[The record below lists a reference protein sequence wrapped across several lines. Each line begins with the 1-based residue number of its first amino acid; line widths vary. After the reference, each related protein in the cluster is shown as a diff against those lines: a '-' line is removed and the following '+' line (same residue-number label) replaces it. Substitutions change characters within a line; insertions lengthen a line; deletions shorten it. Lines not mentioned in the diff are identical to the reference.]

1 MEEKKTTISTKLY
14 NNIMKI
20 YSMIKLCKTENIKV
34 NDENKLQ
41 EIYSK
46 LIISLSVFFLSRFKY
61 KIIEPFPEMNQI
73 QNLIKFL
80 NYMLKI
86 LNSKFFILPKLTKEE
101 FITITLYFF
110 HNFDIFQILYNELK
124 KFENENI
131 LVNFDLIS
139 KSIIPK
145 NNYDKNDINKNDNLR
160 DEALS
165 KSNSAIEA
173 YSKLNFILK
182 NIKKQIDLFINSIY
196 KLNELKTQQPKP
208 LNTLKVEEMLIL
220 SNDNLFSDFYQNI
233 FINANSQILFPLL
246 ENLPYS
252 VELYDD
258 SYEIFVKEYSNYN
271 LSIDIFN
278 PDYNNNNFNIKIETV
293 QNFFLI
299 KVSLENFSFDLLDK
313 YIKQLE
319 NNLNEKLSQI
329 KENNSNLINDP
340 KVTEM
345 LSTIAEE
352 LEKFIEKNQKN
363 IDSALNNFDDKTSDS
378 YLEKE
383 KNLIE
388 LFSKD
393 SNLDNTYLHFLM
405 CFNGVEDIFKKYKNE
420 INKLISKDT
429 DIINKY
435 YNIYNNNIDLKKE
448 K

>member
-46 LIISLSVFFLSRFKY
+46 LLISLSVFFLSRFKY
-61 KIIEPFPEMNQI
+61 KIIEPFPEIKQT
-73 QNLIKFL
+73 QNLIKFI

-86 LNSKFFILPKLTKEE
+86 LNSKFIIISNLTKED

-110 HNFDIFQILYNELK
+110 QNFDIFQILYNELK

-131 LVNFDLIS
+131 LVNFDLIN

-145 NNYDKNDINKNDNLR
+145 NNNDNNDINKNDNLR

-196 KLNELKTQQPKP
+196 KLNEIKNEQPKP
-208 LNTLKVEEMLIL
+208 LNTLKIEEMLIL

-233 FINANSQILFPLL
+233 FIDSNSQILFPLL
-246 ENLPYS
+246 ENLPQS
-252 VELYDD
+252 VELFDD
-258 SYEIFVKEYSNYN
+258 SYEIFIKEYSNYN

-278 PDYNNNNFNIKIETV
+278 PDYNNRNFNIKIETV

-299 KVSLENFSFDLLDK
+299 KVSLENLSFDLLDK

-319 NNLNEKLSQI
+319 NNLNENLSQI

-345 LSTIAEE
+345 LSTIADE

-378 YLEKE
+378 YFEKE
-383 KNLIE
+383 KNLIQ
-388 LFSKD
+388 LFSND
-393 SNLDNTYLHFLM
+393 SDLDNTYTHFLM

-420 INKLISKDT
+420 INKIILKDSN
-429 DIINKY
+429 IIEKY
-435 YNIYNNNIDLKKE
+435 YGIYNVNINVKNE

>member
-1 MEEKKTTISTKLY
+1 MEEKKASISIKLY
-14 NNIMKI
+14 NNIMRI
-20 YSMIKLCKTENIKV
+20 YSMMKLYKTENIKV

-46 LIISLSVFFLSRFKY
+46 LLISLSVFFLSRFKY
-61 KIIEPFPEMNQI
+61 KIIEPFPEIKQT
-73 QNLIKFL
+73 QNLIKFI

-86 LNSKFFILPKLTKEE
+86 LNSKFIIISNLTKED

-110 HNFDIFQILYNELK
+110 QNFDIFQILYNELK
-124 KFENENI
+124 KFENDNI
-131 LVNFDLIS
+131 LVNFDLIY
-139 KSIIPK
+139 KSITPK

-160 DEALS
+160 DEASL

-196 KLNELKTQQPKP
+196 KLNEIKNEQPKP
-208 LNTLKVEEMLIL
+208 LNTLKIEEMLIL

-233 FINANSQILFPLL
+233 FIDSNSQILFPLL
-246 ENLPYS
+246 ENLPQS
-252 VELYDD
+252 VELFDD
-258 SYEIFVKEYSNYN
+258 SYEIFIKEYSNYN

-278 PDYNNNNFNIKIETV
+278 PDYNNRNFNIKIETV

-299 KVSLENFSFDLLDK
+299 KVSLENLSFDLLDK

-319 NNLNEKLSQI
+319 NNLNENLSQI

-345 LSTIAEE
+345 LSTIADE

-388 LFSKD
+388 LFSKN
-393 SNLDNTYLHFLM
+393 SNLDNTYIHYLM
-405 CFNGVEDIFKKYKNE
+405 CFNGIEDIFKKYKSE

-435 YNIYNNNIDLKKE
+435 YDIYNNNIDIKKE

>member
-46 LIISLSVFFLSRFKY
+46 LLISLSVFFLSRFKY
-61 KIIEPFPEMNQI
+61 KIIEPFPEIKQT
-73 QNLIKFL
+73 QNLIKFI

-86 LNSKFFILPKLTKEE
+86 LNSKFIIISNLTKED

-110 HNFDIFQILYNELK
+110 QNFDIFQILYNELK

-131 LVNFDLIS
+131 LVNFDLIY
-139 KSIIPK
+139 KSITPK

-160 DEALS
+160 DEASL

-196 KLNELKTQQPKP
+196 KLNEIKNEQPKP
-208 LNTLKVEEMLIL
+208 LNTLKIEEMLIL

-233 FINANSQILFPLL
+233 FIDSNSQILFPLL
-246 ENLPYS
+246 ENLPQS
-252 VELYDD
+252 VELFDD
-258 SYEIFVKEYSNYN
+258 SYEIFIKEYSNYN

-278 PDYNNNNFNIKIETV
+278 PDYNNRNFNIKIETV

-299 KVSLENFSFDLLDK
+299 KVSLENLSFDLLDK

-319 NNLNEKLSQI
+319 NNLNENLSQI

-345 LSTIAEE
+345 LSTIADE

-388 LFSKD
+388 LFSKN
-393 SNLDNTYLHFLM
+393 SNLDNTYIHYLM
-405 CFNGVEDIFKKYKNE
+405 CFNGVEDIFKKYKSE

-435 YNIYNNNIDLKKE
+435 YDIYNNNIDIKKE

>member
-46 LIISLSVFFLSRFKY
+46 LLISLSVFFLSRFKY
-61 KIIEPFPEMNQI
+61 KIIEPFPEIKQT
-73 QNLIKFL
+73 QNLIKFI

-86 LNSKFFILPKLTKEE
+86 LNSKFIIISNLTKED

-110 HNFDIFQILYNELK
+110 QNFDIFQILYNELK

-131 LVNFDLIS
+131 LVNFDLIY
-139 KSIIPK
+139 KSITPK

-160 DEALS
+160 DEASL

-196 KLNELKTQQPKP
+196 KLNEIKNEQPKP
-208 LNTLKVEEMLIL
+208 LNTLKIEEMLIL

-233 FINANSQILFPLL
+233 FIDSNSQILFPLL
-246 ENLPYS
+246 ENLPQS
-252 VELYDD
+252 VELLDD
-258 SYEIFVKEYSNYN
+258 SYEIFIKEYSNYN

-278 PDYNNNNFNIKIETV
+278 PDYNNRNFNIKIETV

-299 KVSLENFSFDLLDK
+299 KVSLENLSFDLLDK

-319 NNLNEKLSQI
+319 NNLNENLSQI

-345 LSTIAEE
+345 LSTIADE

-393 SNLDNTYLHFLM
+393 SNLDNTYIHYLM
-405 CFNGVEDIFKKYKNE
+405 CFNGVEDIFKKYKSE

-435 YNIYNNNIDLKKE
+435 YDIYNNNIDIKKE